1 MVKIAPS
8 LLAADFSRLGE
19 EAAAI
24 ERAGADW
31 LHLDV
36 MDGAF
41 VPNISFG
48 ADVIASLRDKTS
60 LFFDVHLMIEEPIRY
75 ISSFVKAGADLITV
89 HVEACRDVAA
99 TLAAI
104 REQGVKAGLSIKP
117 KTPKEAVLPYLSLC
131 DLVLIMSVEPGFGGQ
146 KLIPET
152 LEKMHLLKQDIQNSG
167 ASVLLE
173 IDGGIHAENAP
184 LAIAAGAD
192 ALVAGSSVFK
202 KADYA
207 EAICALRGQDA

>member
-19 EAAAI
+19 ETVAI
-24 ERAGADW
+24 EKAGADW

-48 ADVIASLRDKTS
+48 ADVIRALRNKTA

-75 ISSFVKAGADLITV
+75 ISTFVDAGADLITV
-89 HVEACRDVAA
+89 HLEACKDVEG

-104 REQGVKAGLSIKP
+104 REAGVKAGLSIKP
-117 KTPKEAVLPYLSLC
+117 KTPKAAVLPYLSLC

-146 KLIPET
+146 KLIPDT

-173 IDGGIHAENAP
+173 IDGGIHAENAA
-184 LAIAAGAD
+184 LAAAAGAD
-192 ALVAGSSVFK
+192 VLVAGSSVFK
-202 KADYA
+202 KSDYA
-207 EAICALRGQDA
+207 EAIRAIRGK

>member
-19 EAAAI
+19 ETVAI
-24 ERAGADW
+24 EKAGADW

-48 ADVIASLRDKTS
+48 ADVIRALRNKTS

-75 ISSFVKAGADLITV
+75 ISTFVDAGADLITV
-89 HVEACRDVAA
+89 HLEACKDVKA

-104 REQGVKAGLSIKP
+104 REAGVKAGLSIKP
-117 KTPKEAVLPYLSLC
+117 KTPKDAVLPYLSLC

-146 KLIPET
+146 KLIPDT

-173 IDGGIHAENAP
+173 IDGGIHAENAA
-184 LAIAAGAD
+184 LAAAAGAD
-192 ALVAGSSVFK
+192 VLVAGSSVFK
-202 KADYA
+202 KSDYA
-207 EAICALRGQDA
+207 EAIRAIRGK